1 MCFLTI
7 KRVSS
12 FLLAAIILLSGV
24 LASAAETDTGT
35 IDGVVTDV
43 MGAVVGRAT
52 VVITTGSISHSF
64 ETNDNGEFHVTV
76 PAGIARISVESPGFK
91 VARLNR
97 VRVASGESRSL
108 KIVLTVLPVKYGKCK
123 KGPCIWL

>member
-35 IDGVVTDV
+35 IDGVVTD
-43 MGAVVGRAT
+43 AVVGRAT